1 MASREQR
8 RRPVSSRQAAMALSD
23 KNNALLDVLNAIL
36 LAHGQGPEK
45 RLAVA
50 NVHYK
55 GQPRRQVAMEQLG
68 DRFVVYL
75 ITDELPIE
83 EIVPPTLWQRIVEW
97 LKARLRQ
104 PQPVAKEDTDDTV
117 PRND

>member
-1 MASREQR
+1 MPSDH
-8 RRPVSSRQAAMALSD
+8 RRPRPTSARQAAIDLSA

-45 RLAVA
+45 RLAVS
-50 NVHYK
+50 NVYYK
-55 GQPRRQVAMEQLG
+55 GQPRRQIAMEQLG

-83 EIVPPTLWQRIVEW
+83 EVVPPTLWQRIMEW
-97 LKARLRQ
+97 IKARLRQ
-104 PQPVAKEDTDDTV
+104 PQPAQKEDTDGNA